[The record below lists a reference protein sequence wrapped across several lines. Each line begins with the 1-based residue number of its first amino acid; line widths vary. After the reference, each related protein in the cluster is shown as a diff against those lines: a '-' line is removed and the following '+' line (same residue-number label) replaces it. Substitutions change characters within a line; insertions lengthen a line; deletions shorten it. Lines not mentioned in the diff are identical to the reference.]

1 MKYTRMFWLLTLAA
15 LPFYADFE
23 DGGRLCVVDTHPPT
37 VRADNGTLF
46 VRPWR
51 TSEWRELDDPGA
63 NYGTCD

>member
-1 MKYTRMFWLLTLAA
+1 MIHALIAVFAA
-15 LPFYADFE
+15 FPFYAEFE
-23 DGGRLCVVDTHPPT
+23 DGGRLCVVDTHPLT

-63 NYGTCD
+63 DYGECMKLL